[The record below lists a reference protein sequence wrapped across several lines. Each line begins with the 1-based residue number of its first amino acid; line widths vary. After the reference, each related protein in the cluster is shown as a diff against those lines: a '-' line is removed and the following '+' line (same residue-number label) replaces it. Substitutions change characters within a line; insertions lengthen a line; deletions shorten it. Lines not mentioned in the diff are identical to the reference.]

1 MGVPVSLF
9 ERKNT
14 SQSIINTS
22 VANVIV
28 RTGNVAKE
36 LMSTAANYKVSVKTL
51 DFRLLDTQTFI
62 RTLSDGD
69 EWIEVGEQEIA
80 DIDESMYLNP
90 KFEIKQ
96 IYEIEIFTIALTDV
110 QDALDVSIAGN
121 STLTNIY
128 LTIKKGSRA
137 TYSENFEII
146 FFELIKKKKLRAN
159 LMIEIFDSMMRSNLL
174 DMLSK
179 IRVYGEYTFDEQERY
194 IIASGFE
201 PIATVNDKLILHY
214 DKKYQA
220 VDQGGRINYAK
231 RGYIASIVENG
242 FRICFLFW

>member
-96 IYEIEIFTIALTDV
+96 IYEIEIFIFYVIL
-110 QDALDVSIAGN
+110 LK
-121 STLTNIY
+121 Y
-128 LTIKKGSRA
+128 LI
-137 TYSENFEII
+137 II
-146 FFELIKKKKLRAN
+146 F
-159 LMIEIFDSMMRSNLL
+159 
-174 DMLSK
+174 
-179 IRVYGEYTFDEQERY
+179 
-194 IIASGFE
+194 
-201 PIATVNDKLILHY
+201 
-214 DKKYQA
+214 
-220 VDQGGRINYAK
+220 
-231 RGYIASIVENG
+231 
-242 FRICFLFW
+242 